1 MTNEFVKPL
10 KIAVV
15 GDSMID
21 EDYEVEAN
29 RVSPEFP
36 IPILA
41 SKTDLPTASYPGGAA
56 NVLYQL
62 INFNTNGIRPTL
74 VTLLDKEAKDILEKN
89 GIEEKH
95 LCCIVEEKYKIPR
108 KKRFYNGEFPLCR
121 WDIEKNFSDPKATKV
136 LYETLKLQIKPDI
149 VILSDYNKGFFNEN
163 TNLWLNNDW
172 VTIVDPKKGPLEKW
186 MGCDIFKPNFKEA
199 IELTGTTDWKEQ
211 IRIIKEKTKCK
222 VVVITNG
229 DSYYASDENN
239 TWASQHYSQYAKYP
253 IGAGDCFIAALAM
266 GYKQRTIKD
275 AIEFAYNIGSAYV
288 KTKKRSI
295 SIKEFY
301 GKIIEPDDLYN
312 IIKNS
317 NDRFVFT
324 NGCFDLLHSKHIEL
338 LKFAKSKGNKLIVA
352 LNSDESIKRLKGAER
367 PIMPLKERLAVME
380 AIDCVDFVTYFEED
394 TPLEIIK
401 KIKPQSIVK
410 GGDYIINEVV
420 GYNEVNGDVFIF
432 PYEQGISTTKFL
444 TKK

>member
-1 MTNEFVKPL
+1 MDIFKSSL

-29 RVSPEFP
+29 RISPEFP

-41 SKTDLPTASYPGGAA
+41 SKNNTPTASYPGGAA
-56 NVLYQL
+56 NVLYQIL
-62 INFNTNGIRPTL
+62 NFKTNGVRPTL
-74 VTLLDKEAKDILEKN
+74 VTLLDEEAKKVFKAN

-95 LCCIVEEKYKIPR
+95 LCCVVDEKYKIPR

-121 WDIEKNFSDPKATKV
+121 WDVEEKFSDPKATKA
-136 LYETLKLQIKPDI
+136 LYEILKLQIKPNI

-163 TNLWLNNDW
+163 INLWLNNDW
-172 VTIVDPKKGPLEKW
+172 ITIVDPKKGPLEKW

-199 IELTGTTDWKEQ
+199 VDLTGTTDWKEQ
-211 IRIIKEKTKCK
+211 IKIIKEKTKCK
-222 VVVITNG
+222 IVVITNG
-229 DSYYASDENN
+229 STYYASDEND
-239 TWASQHYSQYAKYP
+239 TWQQNHYSQYAKYP

-266 GYKQRTIKD
+266 AYNQRPIKE
-275 AIEFAYNIGSAYV
+275 AIELSYRVGDTYV
-288 KTKKRSI
+288 KKKKRSI
-295 SIKEFY
+295 SLNEVY
-301 GKIIEPDDLYN
+301 GKIIEPEALHN

-317 NDRFVFT
+317 EDRFIFT

-338 LKFAKSKGNKLIVA
+338 LRFAKSKGNKLIVA
-352 LNSDESIKRLKGAER
+352 LNSDESIKRLKGKDR
-367 PIMPLKERLAVME
+367 PIKSLKERMAVME

-394 TPLEIIK
+394 TPLEIIR

-420 GYNEVNGDVFIF
+420 GYDEVNSDVFIF
-432 PYEQGISTTKFL
+432 PYEQGISTTNFVAKI
-444 TKK
+444 K